1 MAQLN
6 TKIVLRNDSTDAWSA
21 VKDDAVL
28 LKGEV
33 GIEFLA
39 DGAPKMKIGD
49 GTSTWAELAYVGGSE
64 ANVLEVIPQENETH
78 SQAIDRVATGKSL
91 SKGDVAYVKEAI
103 FVDET
108 DTTKNKYSYTGYVY
122 NGNAWTAMDGNYSAD
137 NVYFDQ
143 DMMVTKEIGYI
154 TLTNGSGTIPSAG
167 KNLTQV
173 FEAMFV
179 KEAQPNITQP
189 SVSLTATENNGTTG
203 KAYEVGTSVTPRY
216 SVSLNAG
223 SYTYGPATGVTE
235 QPTNETETGWKIS
248 ATGVDG
254 FKTAKSG
261 SFDAIIVD
269 DKTDYKIT
277 AVVNHTAGATPLT
290 NKGNVSSKAA
300 IAAGT
305 KSNTS
310 GAITGYRSFFYG
322 AVTKEPSALTSAD
335 IRALTNGGNYNGAK
349 SIGIKANGD
358 TNIKAFV
365 IAIPSTNSR
374 AGVTKVD
381 STAGMTV
388 DVTAQYSLSTTI
400 KPEVADVRGT
410 NEGGTLNNGLE
421 YKLWLWQPA
430 SVDSGTVH
438 AITLG

>member
-33 GIEFLA
+33 GVEFLS
-39 DGAPKMKIGD
+39 DGTPKMKIGD

-64 ANVLEVIPQENETH
+64 ANVLEVIPQEGETDTA
-78 SQAIDRVATGKSL
+78 AIDRVATGKAL
-91 SKGDVAYVKEAI
+91 SKGDVAYVKRLI
-103 FVDET
+103 HSD
-108 DTTKNKYSYTGYVY
+108 KYSYTGYVY
-122 NGNAWTAMDGNYSAD
+122 NGTSWAAMDGNYSAD

-167 KNLTQV
+167 KNLTEV

-179 KEAQPNITQP
+179 KEAQPTVTDP
-189 SVSLTATENNGTTG
+189 SVSLTATGNNGTTG
-203 KAYEVGTSVTPRY
+203 KAYEVGTSVTPTY
-216 SVSLNAG
+216 SASLNVG

-235 QPTNETETGWKIS
+235 QPTDETETGWKIT

-269 DKTDYKIT
+269 DETNYKIT
-277 AVVNHTAGATPLT
+277 ATVNHTAGATPLT

-305 KSNTS
+305 KSRTS

-322 AVTKEPSALTSAD
+322 AITKDPSALTSAD
-335 IRALTNGGNYNGAK
+335 IRSLTNGGNYNGAK
-349 SIGIKANGD
+349 SIEIKANGA

-365 IAIPSTNSR
+365 IAIPSTNTRS
-374 AGVTKVD
+374 GVTKVD

-388 DVTAQYSLSTTI
+388 DVTAQYSLSSTI
-400 KPEVADVRGT
+400 KPEVADTRGT
-410 NEGGTLNNGLE
+410 KEDGTLNNGLE
-421 YKLWLWQPA
+421 YKLWIWQPA
-430 SVDSGTVH
+430 SVDSGAVH
-438 AITLG
+438 AIRLG